1 MLIEFA
7 GQSVQD
13 SDNVAADPGRLYN
26 CYRQPL
32 GDTRKAI
39 KSVLGMTKLADV
51 TGAMCR
57 AMGVVQGTIYM
68 AFGAAL
74 WSVSGGVAT
83 YLADIP
89 DSPQTTISG
98 NNGKV
103 TVVADGRYFVWDGVS
118 LSEPAT
124 GAFSDF
130 ASVDFLAQATMLV
143 ERNGRRYQ
151 WSDVVDPASLDGL
164 DFATTESRDDENI
177 RGMTFGPE
185 FWIFKERSIERIY
198 PNAAASTSSQRFA
211 AIPGATIDKGLL
223 AFGLLCR
230 TDTGGF
236 FVSNDGKAY
245 LCAAGGMLQPVSTP
259 PVETAIASGN
269 ALTCWYYRDE
279 GREFCVITFSDRPAW
294 VLDTTT
300 AEWHERGEGVFGP
313 WLMRHAAEQAGV
325 WYTCNDT
332 GDLCALQR
340 TNEDYNGALIRSAVS
355 RVVGGENKR
364 FRATRFQVNFRTGFT
379 GTATLRTSRDRG
391 MTWSAAKERSTGG
404 GGEYATQVAWR
415 ALGQFRNFVCE
426 VRFSDAV
433 ECPFESVAVLDVA

>member
-124 GAFSDF
+124 GAFADF
-130 ASVDFLAQATMLV
+130 ASVDFLAQCTLLV
-143 ERNGRRYQ
+143 ERNGRRIQ
-151 WSDVVDPASLDGL
+151 WSDVTDPLTLGG
-164 DFATTESRDDENI
+164 FEFRTTEDRDDNNI
-177 RGMTFGPE
+177 RGMSFGPE
-185 FWIFKERSIERIY
+185 FWVFKQKSIQRVY
-198 PNAAASTSSQRFA
+198 PNTAAATTAQLFA
-211 AIPGATIDKGLL
+211 GIPGATIDKGLL
-223 AFGLLCR
+223 DFGLLCR
-230 TDTGGF
+230 TDAGGF
-236 FVSNDGKAY
+236 FVATDGKAY

-313 WLMRHAAEQAGV
+313 WLMRHAAQQSGV

-391 MTWSAAKERSTGG
+391 MTWSAAKERSTGEA
-404 GGEYATQVAWR
+404 GEYATQVAWR